1 MENPRRVTKR
11 ALLVGGVALVG
22 GLFLPTTVD
31 ARTKKPGETDD
42 RFSRE
47 DTGEFGYRKMGHN
60 FVSAS
65 GGVIWRPDHEAIRER
80 VDSSSDWF
88 IWSYL
93 HPFKDLEYYL
103 GASQQE
109 SDKYRYGFS
118 VQSDQVSFNIVSKT
132 LNRQQFENGAELQI
146 AWVSGSLAL
155 AMAHDLQNNNLPF
168 FLVERG
174 NFTDISV

>member
-1 MENPRRVTKR
+1 M
-11 ALLVGGVALVG
+11 
-22 GLFLPTTVD
+22 
-31 ARTKKPGETDD
+31 
-42 RFSRE
+42 
-47 DTGEFGYRKMGHN
+47 
-60 FVSAS
+60 
-65 GGVIWRPDHEAIRER
+65 
-80 VDSSSDWF
+80 
-88 IWSYL
+88 
-93 HPFKDLEYYL
+93 PFKDLEYYL

-118 VQSDQVSFNIVSKT
+118 VQSNQVSFNIVSKT